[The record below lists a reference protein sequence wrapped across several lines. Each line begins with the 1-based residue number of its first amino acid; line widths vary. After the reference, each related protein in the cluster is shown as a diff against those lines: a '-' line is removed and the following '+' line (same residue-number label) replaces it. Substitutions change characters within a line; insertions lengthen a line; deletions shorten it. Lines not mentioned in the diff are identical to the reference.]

1 MKPPIMRHEPT
12 SWPDE
17 LYYRY
22 VERVYIKVDS
32 NIALSKAEIDAAN
45 ETWAAGIAEK
55 LVSED
60 TNCLP

>member
-12 SWPDE
+12 SWPDA
-17 LYYRY
+17 LYFRFC
-22 VERVYIKVDS
+22 ERVYIKVDS
-32 NIALSKAEIDAAN
+32 NIPLSKAEIDAAN

-60 TNCLP
+60 TN